1 MYGQLKST
9 VQCLECQ
16 NESITFDPFLTL
28 SLPIQKPTM
37 FKVAYVPYDIWE
49 VSVDSEESDD
59 DYKTTGNFVVRQKH
73 IIFSFDVDNHTQVKD
88 LKNQVLEQVN

>member
-16 NESITFDPFLTL
+16 NESVTFDPFLTL

-37 FKVAYVPYDIWE
+37 FKVAYVPYNIWE
-49 VSVDSEESDD
+49 QDMDDDEEEDD
-59 DYKTTGNFVVRQKH
+59 DYKTVGNFVVRSKH
-73 IIFSFDVDNHTQVKD
+73 VIFSFEVDNQT
-88 LKNQVLEQVN
+88 